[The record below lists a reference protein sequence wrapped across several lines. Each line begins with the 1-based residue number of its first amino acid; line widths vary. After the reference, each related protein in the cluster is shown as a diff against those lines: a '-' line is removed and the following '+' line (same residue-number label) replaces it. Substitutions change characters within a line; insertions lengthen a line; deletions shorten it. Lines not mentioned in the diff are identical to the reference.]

1 MERLPIKQLDIRTYQ
16 IFEVLLKESPPSRDR
31 KFALVKLLMQEESPL
46 TRERLEHAVAEFYQ
60 LNYVRRTAGQFR
72 RSFSVRPYPWLLNQF
87 NLSFRTALVSE
98 MKVFKTAST
107 IRHLIRNVLEV
118 PNEIS
123 SVDVLHLVV
132 HRLTK
137 PRIDQLDTGIGLETF
152 CRRWRDVSFF
162 KFGSR
167 YEEFFDD
174 LDSAILDSEQ
184 LTDHDGGLFGISDE
198 TLDDTFTDPDI
209 SQTELDWFKDL
220 IVAFE
225 RNHRPPLYPLQR
237 GPQTPVVLRL
247 EKLVRAAHSR
257 YPLRHG
263 PLEEAVARSCLH
275 FLRLFKQE
283 PQSLQRVG

>member
-1 MERLPIKQLDIRTYQ
+1 MDRLPIKQLDIQTRKL
-16 IFEVLLKESPPSRDR
+16 FEVLLKESPPSRER

-46 TRERLEHAVAEFYQ
+46 SRESLESAVTEFYQ
-60 LNYVRRTAGQFR
+60 LNYMRRTASQFR
-72 RSFSVRPYPWLLNQF
+72 RSFSVRPYPWLLSQF
-87 NLSFRTALVSE
+87 NLSFRTVFVSE
-98 MKVFKTAST
+98 TKIFKTAST
-107 IRHLIRNVLEV
+107 IRHLLRNVLEI

-123 SVDVLHLVV
+123 SVDVLHLAV

-137 PRIDQLDTGIGLETF
+137 PRIDQLDAGVGLDTF

-162 KFGSR
+162 KFGGR

-174 LDSAILDSEQ
+174 LDSAILESEQ
-184 LTDHDGGLFGISDE
+184 LAGHDGGFFGISDE
-198 TLDDTFTDPDI
+198 TLDEAFIDPDV

-220 IVAFE
+220 LVAFE
-225 RNHRPPLYPLQR
+225 HNHRPPLYPLQR

-263 PLEEAVARSCLH
+263 PLEEAVVRSCLH